1 MPLRDEEGGAAMTVI
16 QLRPGLDAQTQ
27 LGRDDVRVRWV
38 DDLEERMMLVPSP
51 GQPLLL
57 LDRGLTPAEIRRLP
71 HLLRQELPRLKGG
84 RR

>member
-1 MPLRDEEGGAAMTVI
+1 MTAQVFE
-16 QLRPGLDAQTQ
+16 LRPAVKKLTVDPG
-27 LGRDDVRVRWV
+27 VRVRWV
-38 DDLEERMMLVPSP
+38 DDLEERMMLVPRP
-51 GQPLLL
+51 GRPLLL